1 MSLATLFNNRTMAI
15 KSYDTALIKSKS
27 YDISEMD
34 SDEAAPIIA
43 QLTKLKKDAIEAA
56 RAYSEELDKTN
67 ASDAEKNLER
77 DLLLHLSAAG
87 GRRRRSST
95 PRKSSSS
102 RRSRS
107 TKRRT
112 TSRKQQKRRR
122 GSRRAH

>member
-1 MSLATLFNNRTMAI
+1 MSLADLLNNRNTAI
-15 KSYDTALIKSKS
+15 KTYKDVLTSKRS
-27 YDISEMD
+27 DISEMG
-34 SDEAAPIIA
+34 SDEADPIIA
-43 QLTKLKKDAIEAA
+43 QLTKLKNDAIEAA
-56 RAYSEELDKTN
+56 TSYSEALEQTN
-67 ASDAEKNLER
+67 ASDTDKIQARDVLRNL
-77 DLLLHLSAAG
+77 STAG

>member
-1 MSLATLFNNRTMAI
+1 MSLVDLLNNRNTAI
-15 KSYDTALIKSKS
+15 KTYKDALTSKR
-27 YDISEMD
+27 YDISEMG

-43 QLTKLKKDAIEAA
+43 ELNALKKTAIEAA
-56 RAYSEELDKTN
+56 TLYSEALDRTSEN
-67 ASDAEKNLER
+67 GEDRIQAR
-77 DLLLHLSAAG
+77 DVLRKLSTAG

-112 TSRKQQKRRR
+112 ASRKQQKRRR

>member
-1 MSLATLFNNRTMAI
+1 MSLATLFNNRTNAI
-15 KSYDTALIKSKS
+15 KSYKDALTSKR
-27 YDISEMD
+27 YDISEMG
-34 SDEAAPIIA
+34 SDDAAPIITE
-43 QLTKLKKDAIEAA
+43 LTALKKSAIEAA
-56 RAYSEELDKTN
+56 TSYSEALEQNN
-67 ASDAEKNLER
+67 ASDTDKIQARDVLHNL
-77 DLLLHLSAAG
+77 STAG

-112 TSRKQQKRRR
+112 ASRKQQKRRR

>member
-1 MSLATLFNNRTMAI
+1 MSLADLLNNRNTAI
-15 KSYDTALIKSKS
+15 KTYKDALTSKR
-27 YDISEMD
+27 YDISEMG

-43 QLTKLKKDAIEAA
+43 ELTALKNTAIEAA
-56 RAYSEELDKTN
+56 TSYSEALEQNNANDAVKIQARDVMRELST
-67 ASDAEKNLER
+67 
-77 DLLLHLSAAG
+77 AG

-112 TSRKQQKRRR
+112 ASRKQQKRRR